1 MKAPRHLEVL
11 GILCI
16 FSVFLDRAIRGVLP
30 FDLYLNYPIFIVF
43 MLAVIAHLGG
53 LVFPPRWFNWS
64 LAAIFIVSLINL
76 LFTGRLGFEFVKQ
89 VFGIV
94 FTSFVYYN
102 VLYIFK
108 FDIKR
113 IFNYYLKFAYWVA
126 AFGVVDNILHIVG
139 FHLTAVNSAGPFL
152 YREYSIMGEP
162 FYLAM
167 ALTPA
172 VVYYCVFF
180 HRTWQNEKWKFLCI
194 LLCYL
199 LTFSSIALT
208 GLILG
213 VFFGL
218 YQNQFFSLR
227 SNRLAI
233 VPVLIIPV
241 IFFANSLIQ
250 NVNLYKA
257 RFNDTFT
264 LFFTTQVK
272 TEEAG
277 KSNASTFALYSNYVI
292 ARDSFFEDPLFGS
305 GLGSHPIIYKET
317 FLKYFPEKY
326 LQMFGNQNQQ
336 DANSKLLRL
345 MSETGL
351 FGTVLFLAAVF
362 GFRLANKYSHSVLEY
377 TAINNSIFVYIILGL
392 IRNGNYINVGF
403 FLFFFMYYIAYKNV
417 KQSTL
422 SDSRF

>member
-16 FSVFLDRAIRGVLP
+16 FSIFLDRAIRGVLP

-43 MLAVIAHLGG
+43 ILAVIGHYGG

-64 LAAIFIVSLINL
+64 VAAIFIISFFTTLVNGL
-76 LFTGRLGFEFVKQ
+76 LGYDFLKQ

-94 FTSFVYYN
+94 FTSVVYYN
-102 VLYIFK
+102 VLFVFK

-113 IFNYYLKFAYWVA
+113 VFNYYLMFAYWVS
-126 AFGVVDNILHIVG
+126 AFGVFDNMLHIAG
-139 FHLTAVNSAGPFL
+139 IHLTMVNSAGPLL

-172 VVYYCVFF
+172 VVYYFVFF
-180 HRTWQNEKWKFLCI
+180 SRTWKLMKWKFVCI
-194 LLCYL
+194 LVCYL

-213 VFFGL
+213 VFFAL
-218 YQNQFFSLR
+218 YQNQFFSVR

-233 VPVLIIPV
+233 VPVLILPV
-241 IFFANSLIQ
+241 IFLANSLIQ

-257 RFNDTFT
+257 RFDDTIN
-264 LFFTTQVK
+264 LFFTSQVN

-292 ARDSFFEDPLFGS
+292 ARDSFLGNPLFGS
-305 GLGSHPIIYKET
+305 GLGSHPIIYTET

-326 LQMFGNQNQQ
+326 LENFGNQNQQ
-336 DANSKLLRL
+336 DANSKFLRL

-351 FGTVLFLAAVF
+351 VGTIMFLISIF
-362 GFRLANKYSHSVLEY
+362 TFRISNKHGVRFIEY
-377 TAINNSIFVYIILGL
+377 AAINNAILAFLILGL
-392 IRNGNYINVGF
+392 IRNGNYINIGF
-403 FLFFFMYYIAYKNV
+403 FLFFFMYFLSTKLVKNP
-417 KQSTL
+417 S
-422 SDSRF
+422 

>member
-11 GILCI
+11 GMLCI
-16 FSVFLDRAIRGVLP
+16 FSIFLDRAIRGVLP

-43 MLAVIAHLGG
+43 ILAVVAHFGG
-53 LVFPPRWFNWS
+53 LVFPPRWFKWS
-64 LAAIFIVSLINL
+64 LAALFIISFLNT
-76 LFTGRLGFEFVKQ
+76 LFSGLLGFDFVKQ

-94 FTSFVYYN
+94 FTSIVYYN
-102 VLYIFK
+102 VLYVFK

-113 IFNYYLKFAYWVA
+113 VFNYYLKFAYWVA
-126 AFGVVDNILHIVG
+126 AFGVFDNILHTVG
-139 FHLTAVNSAGPFL
+139 IHITTVNTAGTFL

-180 HRTWQNEKWKFLCI
+180 NRTWKYEKWKFLCI
-194 LLCYL
+194 LACYL

-208 GLILG
+208 GFILA

-218 YQNQFFSLR
+218 YQNHFFSLR

-257 RFNDTFT
+257 RFNDTVN
-264 LFFTTQVK
+264 LFFTTQVD

-277 KSNASTFALYSNYVI
+277 KSNSSTFALYSNYVI
-292 ARDSFFEDPLFGS
+292 ARDSFFENPLFGS
-305 GLGSHPIIYKET
+305 GLGSHPIIYTET

-326 LQMFGNQNQQ
+326 LEKFGNQNQQ
-336 DANSKLLRL
+336 DANSKFLRL

-351 FGTVLFLAAVF
+351 VGTFIFLAAIF
-362 GFRLANKYSHSVLEY
+362 SFRVTNRYGPGAIQYA
-377 TAINNSIFVYIILGL
+377 AINNSILAYMILGL
-392 IRNGNYINVGF
+392 IRNGNYINIGF
-403 FLFFFMYYIAYKNV
+403 FLFFFIYYISAKIV
-417 KQSTL
+417 KPETA
-422 SDSRF
+422 RAT